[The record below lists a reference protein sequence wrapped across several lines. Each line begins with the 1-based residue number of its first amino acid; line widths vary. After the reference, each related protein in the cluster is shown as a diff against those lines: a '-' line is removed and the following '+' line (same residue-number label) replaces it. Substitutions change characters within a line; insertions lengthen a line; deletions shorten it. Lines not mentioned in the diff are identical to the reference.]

1 MCACSCL
8 KKPKECFQSPRAGVT
23 SGCEP
28 TEMVGRWE
36 LNSGPLQE
44 QQALLTSEQS
54 CIILYEY
61 TVAVQVV
68 ASLHVVAGD

>member
-1 MCACSCL
+1 
-8 KKPKECFQSPRAGVT
+8 
-23 SGCEP
+23 
-28 TEMVGRWE
+28 MVGRWE

-68 ASLHVVAGD
+68 ASLHVVAGDWILGPLLAPVNRNL